1 MHFQRLATG
10 EYFDRVDALF
20 KMEEAIGGSAAIPWA
35 EFAKVLPLN
44 EVTRNVITMTRAT
57 ANSTWMSTLYLGNL
71 LNKLNAGHKG
81 SLIANELQQ
90 LNGNIATQSDA
101 INQCMVEKDTLNG
114 EKAQL
119 LQNDKTMKDIRQG
132 SAGVKTYHEKE
143 REQIKTQCQAAE
155 ADLKNFTYK
164 CYGPFK
170 WVWQNDVDLAKSKVD
185 RYTAKLEEINKKI
198 EECVETDRELQMEEM
213 RMNLCKE
220 MAKVEAG
227 INNAD
232 RKLVAGRAKK
242 EELEKVRDEKLK
254 KLVFLCKENGC
265 ESIDELLDAM
275 DAMKS
280 VGAVGSSISTTGAVV
295 LEGWIK
301 DLNFLGVSLER
312 MSRGKDLASQRRVL
326 QVLKDFIQKP
336 ENQFCEFLRVMTP
349 LTNIPSLET
358 REPYQRTNLPIFNA
372 SEIAKTIDWEAEQAA
387 LPATNTDWADVP
399 VAQADEDQLYERM
412 VRSDEP
418 LEMLVSPVEEPMAN
432 PVNLSDGVD
441 LDPVDEFA
449 GEFDD

>member
-1 MHFQRLATG
+1 
-10 EYFDRVDALF
+10 
-20 KMEEAIGGSAAIPWA
+20 
-35 EFAKVLPLN
+35 
-44 EVTRNVITMTRAT
+44 
-57 ANSTWMSTLYLGNL
+57 
-71 LNKLNAGHKG
+71 
-81 SLIANELQQ
+81 
-90 LNGNIATQSDA
+90 
-101 INQCMVEKDTLNG
+101 
-114 EKAQL
+114 
-119 LQNDKTMKDIRQG
+119 
-132 SAGVKTYHEKE
+132 
-143 REQIKTQCQAAE
+143 
-155 ADLKNFTYK
+155 LKNFTYK

-170 WVWQNDVDLAKSKVD
+170 WVWQNDVDLAKSRVD

-213 RMNLCKE
+213 RMSLCKE

-232 RKLVAGRAKK
+232 RKLAAGRAKK

-265 ESIDELLDAM
+265 DSIDELLDAM

-358 REPYQRTNLPIFNA
+358 REPYQRTNLPIFNT

-432 PVNLSDGVD
+432 PVNLSDGID

>member
-1 MHFQRLATG
+1 MG
-10 EYFDRVDALF
+10 
-20 KMEEAIGGSAAIPWA
+20 
-35 EFAKVLPLN
+35 
-44 EVTRNVITMTRAT
+44 
-57 ANSTWMSTLYLGNL
+57 
-71 LNKLNAGHKG
+71 G

-143 REQIKTQCQAAE
+143 REQVKTQLQAGE

-170 WVWQNDVDLAKSKVD
+170 WVWQNDVDLEKSKVD

-242 EELEKVRDEKLK
+242 EESIWIQWTNS
-254 KLVFLCKENGC
+254 LVN
-265 ESIDELLDAM
+265 SMIDLM
-275 DAMKS
+275 
-280 VGAVGSSISTTGAVV
+280 AV
-295 LEGWIK
+295 
-301 DLNFLGVSLER
+301 
-312 MSRGKDLASQRRVL
+312 
-326 QVLKDFIQKP
+326 
-336 ENQFCEFLRVMTP
+336 P
-349 LTNIPSLET
+349 LP
-358 REPYQRTNLPIFNA
+358 
-372 SEIAKTIDWEAEQAA
+372 
-387 LPATNTDWADVP
+387 
-399 VAQADEDQLYERM
+399 
-412 VRSDEP
+412 
-418 LEMLVSPVEEPMAN
+418 
-432 PVNLSDGVD
+432 
-441 LDPVDEFA
+441 
-449 GEFDD
+449 